1 MNYRS
6 IFIATIQTVGLFLCG
21 LFIPILAWM
30 ITPVPL
36 ILAYVRNSRLNSL
49 TALGLS
55 TLITTFIAG
64 WHIAIFLLLIFGMM
78 AVTEAESLLRK
89 LKPEISIL
97 AGALPSV
104 AIVGFVMA
112 YYFIHTG
119 KNPFAVVET
128 YIQGERA
135 EALKLYGNLGFKEVV
150 DAISSI
156 PDASIHYFVLLLP
169 CILTLA
175 FVSIAACSYA
185 ITRSIIIRKPGSG
198 PILAPAVFASW
209 HAPDTWVWGLIA
221 ALALFLVPAE
231 TAKIA
236 GWNLVI
242 PFATLYLIQGVA
254 LMDYF
259 LKAKLHLHPMV
270 RILIH
275 SIILS
280 LPSILFVI
288 VIGIVDIWADFRKLR
303 GPVQKV

>member
-6 IFIATIQTVGLFLCG
+6 IFITTVQTVGLFLSG
-21 LFIPILAWM
+21 LFIPILAWL

-36 ILAYVRNSRLNSL
+36 ILAYVRNSKLDGL

-55 TLITTFIAG
+55 TIIITFIAG
-64 WHIAIFLLLIFGMM
+64 WQIAVFLLLIFGLM
-78 AVTEAESLLRK
+78 AVNVAESLVRQR
-89 LKPEISIL
+89 KPEISIL
-97 AGALPSV
+97 AGALPSLAV
-104 AIVGFVMA
+104 IGFVTA
-112 YYFIHTG
+112 YYFVHTG
-119 KNPFAVVET
+119 KNPFAVIET
-128 YIQGERA
+128 YIQGQRA
-135 EALKLYGNLGFKEVV
+135 EAVKLYGNLGFNEIV

-156 PDASIHYFVLLLP
+156 PDASIHYFVLMLP

-185 ITRSIIIRKPGSG
+185 MSKAIIIRKPGSG
-198 PILAPAVFASW
+198 PILAPAVFGLW

-221 ALALFLVPAE
+221 ALALFLIPSS

-242 PFATLYLIQGVA
+242 SFSTLYLIQGVA
-254 LMDYF
+254 LIDYF
-259 LKAKLHLHPMV
+259 LRNKMRLHPVV

-303 GPVQKV
+303 GPVQKA